1 MSGCKNGTNQ
11 SDLLQTET
19 NPTDPSYRD
28 GALINWLQDL
38 QIDEV
43 SIDRVN
49 IVYIFRI
56 KKLIGFNLIVII
68 IYIIVYV

>member
-1 MSGCKNGTNQ
+1 MRSYNSSMSGCKNGTNQ
-11 SDLLQTET
+11 SDLLQTENA
-19 NPTDPSYRD
+19 NPTDSSYRD

-49 IVYIFRI
+49 IVYSVL
-56 KKLIGFNLIVII
+56 KN
-68 IYIIVYV
+68 

>member
-1 MSGCKNGTNQ
+1 MFGCKNGTNQ
-11 SDLLQTET
+11 SDLLQIENT
-19 NPTDPSYRD
+19 NPIDPSYRD

-49 IVYIFRI
+49 IVYILHI
-56 KKLIGFNLIVII
+56 KKLIDYNLIVII
-68 IYIIVYV
+68 TVYIL